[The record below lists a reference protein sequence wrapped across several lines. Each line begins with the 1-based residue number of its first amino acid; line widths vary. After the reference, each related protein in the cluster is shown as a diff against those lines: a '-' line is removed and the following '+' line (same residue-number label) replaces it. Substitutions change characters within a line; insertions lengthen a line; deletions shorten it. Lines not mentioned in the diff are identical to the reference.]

1 MKLFA
6 ITPDSFTCDEVL
18 QNLSSLQDKGVSFLY
33 LRSPLLSDCLE
44 RLIVEVNNA
53 GILPLIPF
61 RISKNFK
68 GLPFGIHLKASETE
82 LLTDKI
88 SSTQVLT
95 TASCHDFAGAIRL
108 LEGLVD
114 YVFIS
119 PVFKPFS
126 KQGDSREPFPYSKL
140 KELIKTFGERIV
152 VLSGLN
158 RERINIL
165 KKDVQNDFS
174 VAGISMFFGNEK

>member
-44 RLIVEVNNA
+44 RLIPAVNNSGMLPIVPFELGRSFA
-53 GILPLIPF
+53 GH
-61 RISKNFK
+61 R
-68 GLPFGIHLKASETE
+68 FGIHFKSSETG
-82 LLTDKI
+82 LLPDNL
-88 SSTQVLT
+88 SPSQSLA

-140 KELIKTFGERIV
+140 KELIKIFGERIV

-174 VAGISMFFGNEK
+174 VAGITMFFGNEK